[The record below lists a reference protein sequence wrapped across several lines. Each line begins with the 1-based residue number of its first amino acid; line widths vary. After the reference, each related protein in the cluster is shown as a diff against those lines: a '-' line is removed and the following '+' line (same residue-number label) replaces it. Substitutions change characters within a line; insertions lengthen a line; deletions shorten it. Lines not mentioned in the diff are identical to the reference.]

1 MPLEGKQIILREER
15 AEDMAFLTALRN
27 DLATQAWSKA
37 LPPDYTEEMYLKRFH
52 AREFSFD
59 RADARF
65 IIEHKEAGERIGT
78 ISYTNVTPRL
88 SVSIGMMVAKPFWGT
103 GAALDAQE
111 TLLQF
116 LFLELGVRVVR
127 LWTHSG
133 NPRMMGLAEKSGFR
147 VSMREREAIF
157 KGGEL
162 LDNIG
167 MDILREEYFA
177 RHSELVDNLPKV
189 SKKP

>member
-1 MPLEGKQIILREER
+1 MPLEGKQVILREER
-15 AEDMAFLTALRN
+15 AEDMAFLVALRN
-27 DLATQAWSKA
+27 DAATQAWGKA

-59 RADARF
+59 RTDGRF
-65 IIEHKEAGERIGT
+65 VIVHKETDERIGT
-78 ISYTNVTPRL
+78 ISYSDLAPRL
-88 SVSIGMMVAKPFWGT
+88 SVVIGMMVAKPFWGT

-111 TLLQF
+111 TLLKF
-116 LFLELGVRVVR
+116 LFIELGVRVVR

-133 NPRMMGLAEKSGFR
+133 NPRAIGLAEKSGFR
-147 VSMREREAIF
+147 VSMRGREAIF

-162 LDNIG
+162 LDNVG

-177 RHSELVDNLPKV
+177 LHPELTDNLPKV
-189 SKKP
+189 AKGQ